1 MSKFFGFGDGYYDP
15 PDEPET
21 TPAEDL
27 ANAVDA
33 LLNRCKLIA
42 AADVNALA
50 GLESFLI
57 RIEEIRD
64 EMKQADDAENTAQYE
79 AEMALDKEM
88 QEAFETNQARLHD
101 DDGDWQERHD
111 GPTSGEE
118 F

>member
-1 MSKFFGFGDGYYDP
+1 MSKFFGFGDGHYDP

-21 TPAEDL
+21 TLEQDL
-27 ANAVDA
+27 IIAVD
-33 LLNRCKLIA
+33 KF
-42 AADVNALA
+42 LA
-50 GLESFLI
+50 MYAKYGASTCREAGSGDLMKEISII
-57 RIEEIRD
+57 RS

-79 AEMALDKEM
+79 AETALDKEM